1 MHSKVFKVSTAIIN
15 FYLPLL
21 VLICLNGRIYYE
33 IKRRYKNVLL
43 QRHSNKI
50 NESPSN
56 NKLSPIRHNS
66 RTPITMTLCDSDRQL
81 SSIPINYTEND
92 SLSMSKL
99 SSMNENDNNSKLRI
113 NFKEKKTRPAI
124 PIQINDTQRLSLKYA
139 YSFAEKNHCTQVNRK
154 TSTINKKK
162 KKTFLHYLG

>member
-21 VLICLNGRIYYE
+21 VLIFLIGRIYYE

-56 NKLSPIRHNS
+56 NKLNPIRHNS
-66 RTPITMTLCDSDRQL
+66 RTPITMTLCDTDRQL
-81 SSIPINYTEND
+81 CPTTINYTEND
-92 SLSMSKL
+92 SLIISKRL
-99 SSMNENDNNSKLRI
+99 PINNNDNNSKLRI
-113 NFKEKKTRPAI
+113 NVKEKKNRPII
-124 PIQINDTQRLSLKYA
+124 PIQINDSSRRLSLKHA
-139 YSFAEKNHCTQVNRK
+139 YSFVEKNHCTQVNRK
-154 TSTINKKK
+154 ISTIKKK
-162 KKTFLHYLG
+162 FFFYII